1 MGQCQPK
8 GHIGRWAHVNITL
21 LYLFTTLC
29 IHFRQSSYTRQQLKS
44 FKSLESYRYHEA
56 GFVLELKQ
64 WYPKD
69 KRFFLAKSRVKHGQS
84 QNETPVKVWLAT
96 AQDGEILFGHCTCMA
111 GLGEVCSHVGA
122 TLYHLEAHVTLIK
135 ERSCT
140 SRPCQWVIPPSVK
153 GVPYAAGSDINF
165 KKPKLKCSQKR
176 TSSSTC
182 STSSTS
188 SETTTTS
195 SRTPTYPPLNDDEQN
210 NLYKLLAETGTK
222 PAILSVIPKYSDNYV
237 PISASL
243 PPSLQTLYK
252 PAHENLEPDKLKE
265 LCIETKSN
273 ITITEEQVDK
283 IAANTIN
290 QSKSKIWYAQR
301 AGRITASRA
310 RACVH
315 TDVSNPAPSLIKSV
329 CYPDVYKFTSQA
341 TKWGCDHEKLAIKMY
356 ESIQKQKHTNFAI
369 KNTGLHIS
377 LSHPY
382 IGASPDGITLCQCC
396 GKNLVEVKCPFCTN
410 DVTKV
415 KYILPDK
422 DTGITKLAR
431 DHAYY
436 YQMQVQMFVLG
447 AKSCDFVVYTEEKK
461 DTCKVQGLY
470 LEKIPYNQAF
480 MGIFLPKAET
490 FFLDAILPEL
500 LAKKTTR
507 SLPVSQPGQASS
519 NMCSICFCGQT
530 DPSLPVLECSSDKC
544 KIKVYHMLCLKY
556 KRGPPK
562 NKPWFCQTCKKE
574 QKKAS
579 SE

>member
-1 MGQCQPK
+1 MGQGQPQ
-8 GHIGRWAHVNITL
+8 GHVARWAHLNITL
-21 LYLFTTLC
+21 LYLFTILC
-29 IHFRQSSYTRQQLKS
+29 IHFRQSSYTRQQLKA

-153 GVPYAAGSDINF
+153 GVPYAAGSDIDF
-165 KKPKLKCSQKR
+165 KKPKPKCSQKSN
-176 TSSSTC
+176 SSQTTTC
-182 STSSTS
+182 ATSSTS
-188 SETTTTS
+188 SETPTTS
-195 SRTPTYPPLNDDEQN
+195 SRTPTYPPLNSDEQN
-210 NLYKLLAETGTK
+210 NLYKLLAETGTR
-222 PAILSVIPKYSDNYV
+222 PAILSVIPQYSDNYV

-243 PPSLQTLYK
+243 PSSLQTLYK
-252 PAHENLEPDKLKE
+252 PEHENLEPDKLKE
-265 LCIETKSN
+265 LCFETKSN
-273 ITITEEQVDK
+273 ITLTKEQVDK
-283 IAANTIN
+283 IAENTTR

-310 RACVH
+310 KACVH

-329 CYPDVYKFTSQA
+329 CYPDIHTFSSQA
-341 TKWGCDHEKLAIKMY
+341 TKWGCEHEKFALMMY
-356 ESIQKQKHTNFAI
+356 ESIQKKKHIEFAI

-382 IGASPDGITLCQCC
+382 IGASPDGITVCQCC

-447 AKSCDFVVYTEEKK
+447 AKFCDFVVYCEEEKNNQK
-461 DTCKVQGLY
+461 QRGMY
-470 LEKIPYNQAF
+470 LERIPYNQAF
-480 MGIFLPKAET
+480 MSIFLPKAET
-490 FFLDAILPEL
+490 FFLHAILPEL

-507 SLPVSQPGQASS
+507 SLPVTLSAHS
-519 NMCSICFCGQT
+519 NKCYICC
-530 DPSLPVLECSSDKC
+530 
-544 KIKVYHMLCLKY
+544 
-556 KRGPPK
+556 
-562 NKPWFCQTCKKE
+562 
-574 QKKAS
+574 
-579 SE
+579 